1 MEGWTSNSFLEI
13 DQIIIWPVSY
23 SLYVYFYM
31 QICLVSYAYFYIY
44 ANMSSLIRW
53 KYKEDYVR
61 SALQAQLCCL
71 LAYLCK
77 TMQESCS
84 SSKLA
89 DIRQFQ
95 KDDIIRCFY
104 PRVSSID
111 SLISSLLKLIIGWS
125 RTWTINRIFKIG
137 MMIFFPVKKHEK
149 NKEFLYMEVL
159 KTNYLHARILQTL

>member
-1 MEGWTSNSFLEI
+1 MPKFQLCDGGMNKQQFSGNRPNYHLTCVIQF
-13 DQIIIWPVSY
+13 
-23 SLYVYFYM
+23 
-31 QICLVSYAYFYIY
+31 ICLLLYANMFSFIRLLLY

-111 SLISSLLKLIIGWS
+111 SLISSLLKLIMGWS
-125 RTWTINRIFKIG
+125 RT
-137 MMIFFPVKKHEK
+137 
-149 NKEFLYMEVL
+149 
-159 KTNYLHARILQTL
+159 